1 MKDGKFICL
10 DIGGTKILGAVFD
23 RKGKILFREKK
34 KTKAENGRDQI
45 EERIIYVI
53 DRLIEDSKTGG
64 NDIVAISAGAPGV
77 IDSQEA
83 IIKYAPNLPWKDY
96 DIGAVMRER
105 FGVPF
110 YIGNDVNTGMYGEFR
125 FGAAK
130 GVKNAVGLF
139 IGTGLGGGLVINGKI
154 YTGSGYAGA
163 ELGHMCLDPEGP
175 YCNCGL
181 RGCLEAYVSKIA
193 MMKEIRRQ
201 LEAGRQSVLSEL
213 IDMHREV
220 FKSKYLRQ
228 ALDEEDGLALE
239 ILERTVYYLACG
251 AGSLASIFN
260 PDVLVL
266 GGGVMEAAG
275 DYILPRFGESIK
287 RFSWSE
293 CTEGMKITQAQLGDD
308 SILYGALAVI
318 LDRMEDGT

>member
-1 MKDGKFICL
+1 MADKRYICL

-23 RKGKILFREKK
+23 TEGNILFREKK
-34 KTKAENGRDQI
+34 KTKVENGKDRI
-45 EERIIYVI
+45 EERIVYVI
-53 DRLIEDSKTGG
+53 ERLIENSRMGG
-64 NDIVAISAGAPGV
+64 NDIGAVSAGAPGV
-77 IDSQEA
+77 IDTQQG

-96 DIGAVMRER
+96 NIGAVMRER

-110 YIGNDVNTGMYGEFR
+110 YIGNDVNIGMYGEFR
-125 FGAAK
+125 FGAAR

-139 IGTGLGGGLVINGKI
+139 IGTGLGGGLVTDGKI

-163 ELGHMCLDPEGP
+163 ELGHMCINPEGP

-201 LEAGRQSVLSEL
+201 LREGRQSVLSEL
-213 IDMHREV
+213 LDMDREV

-228 ALDEEDGLALE
+228 ALDQKDGLALE
-239 ILERTVYYLACG
+239 ILDRTIYYLACG
-251 AGSLASIFN
+251 AGTLANIFN

-266 GGGVMEAAG
+266 GGGIMEAAG
-275 DYILPRFGESIK
+275 EYIMPRFGESIK

-318 LDRMEDGT
+318 LDRMEG